1 MNVIAIVGR
10 LGSTPELKTTSSG
23 KSVAS
28 FNVAVADP
36 YDKDNAT
43 WFRVTAW
50 GKSAEFAATYLE
62 KGRLVSINGRM
73 TCRKYEHE
81 GQKRESW
88 ELVADN
94 VQGLDRPRE
103 DAPGESRTGTGT
115 QNTETGSGT
124 KSGHTT
130 SGSAGSPDD
139 SLDYDPFRDSD

>member
-36 YDKDNAT
+36 YDKDNST

-73 TCRKYEHE
+73 TCRKYEYE

-103 DAPGESRTGTGT
+103 
-115 QNTETGSGT
+115 ETGSNVRANDDRL
-124 KSGHTT
+124 STT
-130 SGSAGSPDD
+130 DD
-139 SLDYDPFRDSD
+139 GLDFDPFQN